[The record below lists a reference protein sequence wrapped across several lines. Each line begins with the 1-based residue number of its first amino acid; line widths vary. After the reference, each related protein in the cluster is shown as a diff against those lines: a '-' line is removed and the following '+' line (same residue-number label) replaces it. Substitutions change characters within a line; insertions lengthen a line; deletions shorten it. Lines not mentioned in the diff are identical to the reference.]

1 MTTIN
6 QISKKKYRKRKPNY
20 SGTPLLKNKP
30 YLKGTCVAVRI
41 TSPKKPNSAERKI
54 VRVKISST
62 GKMLTASIP
71 GQGHNLQKYSVVLV
85 RGGRANDVPACRYKV
100 VRGKYDF
107 TTDES
112 FERKKSRSKWGLK
125 KNK

>member
-1 MTTIN
+1 MATAN
-6 QISKKKYRKRKPNY
+6 QISKKKFRERQPNY

-30 YLKGTCVAVRI
+30 FMKGVCVTVRI

-54 VRVKISST
+54 VRVKGST

-100 VRGKYDF
+100 MRGKYDF
-107 TTDES
+107 STTES
-112 FERKKSRSKWGLK
+112 FERKKSRSK
-125 KNK
+125 

>member
-1 MTTIN
+1 MATIN

>member
-1 MTTIN
+1 MATIN
-6 QISKKKYRKRKPNY
+6 QVSKKQYRKRKTNY
-20 SGTPLLKNKP
+20 SGTPLLKNRP
-30 YLKGTCVAVRI
+30 YIKGVCVIVRI

-54 VRVKISST
+54 VRVKVK
-62 GKMLTASIP
+62 GGRMLTASIP
-71 GQGHNLQKYSVVLV
+71 GQGHNLQKFSVVLV

-100 VRGKYDF
+100 IRGKYDF
-107 TTDES
+107 STTES